1 MYNFDIILLSIVL
14 LMTASR
20 CVLGVTVC
28 SGESSATGLI
38 AGCLYGLLFGMDQV
52 PSGLYQDLD
61 KRQKLEDLG
70 ERLYRAAAIEK

>member
-20 CVLGVTVC
+20 CALGVIVC

-38 AGCLYGLLFGMDQV
+38 AGLSLRAFSLGWDQV
-52 PSGLYQDLD
+52 PSDSIRICTRD
-61 KRQKLEDLG
+61 RSWRIWENDCH
-70 ERLYRAAAIEK
+70 RAGRP